1 MLLINANHTQHTH
14 TAFET
19 LNVKSLD
26 EIRTEKLRSAQPPG
40 HPHRIYI
47 PARKPSFELGNVLQ
61 ETGIIKTQS
70 NSNVSASDDT
80 ANHPPPQGT
89 MGVLQAKSIFSGNQ
103 DISSIFSREYRSSVS
118 KDGVEESSQ
127 PQTRQ
132 DVNIVSSSDK
142 KLQSGGHSNKST
154 AAQEPKTQVTM
165 VMASADQE
173 TGKLSGKAASQ
184 TERKRSLVAKETKR
198 EQPVAKKVRVC
209 SSMFCDVSYLTYLR
223 SQTFYPS

>member
-1 MLLINANHTQHTH
+1 MPNHTQHTH

-47 PARKPSFELGNVLQ
+47 PTRKPSFELGNVLQ

-70 NSNVSASDDT
+70 NSNVSSSDDT
-80 ANHPPPQGT
+80 ANHPPAKGT

-118 KDGVEESSQ
+118 NDGMEKSSQ

-142 KLQSGGHSNKST
+142 KWQSGGHSNKST
-154 AAQEPKTQVTM
+154 AAQEPKTQMMT
-165 VMASADQE
+165 SADQE
-173 TGKLSGKAASQ
+173 TLQQGKLSAKVASQ
-184 TERKRSLVAKETKR
+184 TQRKRSLVAKETKR
-198 EQPVAKKVRVC
+198 EQPVAKKVC
-209 SSMFCDVSYLTYLR
+209 FQQCL
-223 SQTFYPS
+223 